1 MNVSL
6 TMATA
11 LIIVLMK
18 MEVTDVA
25 VGLDTCWK
33 IMECNA
39 KVSKISKLCLT

>member
-1 MNVSL
+1 MNVSI

-18 MEVTDVA
+18 MEVTDAVA
-25 VGLDTCWK
+25 KLDTSWK

-39 KVSKISKLCLT
+39 RVS